1 MRNFWSPKCFYD
13 IKDSTTRSR
22 YKKTCY
28 VPIDYESIDHVD
40 CWVIEEETP
49 PNLDIDEFKNAL
61 YHESAIPFGESSINH
76 EGECLLA

>member
-1 MRNFWSPKCFYD
+1 LILYS
-13 IKDSTTRSR
+13 RSR